1 MKFHKTKTN
10 AMATT
15 TAIVPAASTA
25 QVAAEAA
32 SAQRQQHLTLTH
44 KTKDIVNCPVDVH
57 KARGGKVR

>member
-1 MKFHKTKTN
+1 MKFHKTKIN

-44 KTKDIVNCPVDVH
+44 KTKDIVNCLVDVH
-57 KARGGKVR
+57 KARGER